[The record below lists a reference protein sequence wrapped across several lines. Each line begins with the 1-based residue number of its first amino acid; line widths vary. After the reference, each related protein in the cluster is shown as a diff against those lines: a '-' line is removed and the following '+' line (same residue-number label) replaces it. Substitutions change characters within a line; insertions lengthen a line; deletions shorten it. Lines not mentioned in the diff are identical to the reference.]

1 MDVLLHL
8 RSFARVVETGSFTAV
23 ASELRTTQPTISRQI
38 AALEAHLGVRLFT
51 RTTRSLTLTEDGREF
66 YEHACRAIEA
76 VDEAEDAVRHRK
88 ARAAGLLRLACP
100 IVLGRLHIIPHLP
113 AFLQR
118 NPDVRVE
125 MLMNDGF
132 ADLVEEGIDLAIRV
146 GEVTDLGLVARRIGT
161 TRRVTVASP
170 DYLAA
175 RGTPTCP
182 DDLAAHD
189 CIVYTRLLTNAR
201 WIFESPNGPI
211 SVDVKGR
218 FLVNSSEGVREAVL
232 CGLGVAVIPVWA
244 FRDEIAS
251 KRVTVLL
258 DAFEPKR
265 LPIHAVYPSRRF
277 VPAKVRAMIDFL
289 AHEFALVPQIST
301 HELEP

>member
-1 MDVLLHL
+1 
-8 RSFARVVETGSFTAV
+8 
-23 ASELRTTQPTISRQI
+23 
-38 AALEAHLGVRLFT
+38 
-51 RTTRSLTLTEDGREF
+51 
-66 YEHACRAIEA
+66 
-76 VDEAEDAVRHRK
+76 
-88 ARAAGLLRLACP
+88 
-100 IVLGRLHIIPHLP
+100 
-113 AFLQR
+113 
-118 NPDVRVE
+118 
-125 MLMNDGF
+125 MNDGF

-161 TRRVTVASP
+161 MRRVTVASP
-170 DYLAA
+170 AYLAA

-189 CIVYTRLLTNAR
+189 CIVYTKLLTNAR
-201 WIFESPNGPI
+201 WIFESDNGPI

-232 CGLGVAVIPVWA
+232 SGLGVAVIPVWA

-251 KRVTVLL
+251 GRVTVLL

-277 VPAKVRAMIDFL
+277 VPAKVRAMIDYL
-289 AHEFALVPQIST
+289 AHEFALVPPVST